1 MVRLVLRPGLHAT
14 RRRDASDGALRQAYH
29 SRFPLA
35 AEAWT
40 ARNRLICRPD
50 RGREIEGP
58 RIHNATC
65 CPTRASVCLALKP
78 DTRLEAREAGEGVRN
93 TEYQGSV
100 ASNPRALNWAGMDE
114 FLVGGRPRS
123 SQSGII
129 HFALSKSRS
138 GGSQ

>member
-1 MVRLVLRPGLHAT
+1 
-14 RRRDASDGALRQAYH
+14 
-29 SRFPLA
+29 FPLSA
-35 AEAWT
+35 SR
-40 ARNRLICRPD
+40 RNLDGTQPSYLSTTRVED

-58 RIHNATC
+58 RIRNAAC
-65 CPTRASVCLALKP
+65 CPTRASVCIALKP

-93 TEYQGSV
+93 TECQGSA